1 MSVLSHW
8 NFGLNRSNT
17 ISLKCY
23 CTVVR
28 EKPESQPEGHWLLC
42 GTFIH
47 ELVVDCRLVWMSPGE
62 ARLQR
67 LQRLELER
75 GHRPRPHLQSWHWSS
90 PPPPSPRN
98 WISWMI
104 TNECKMGEQIFWYH
118 PAAFWKL
125 LRCFQCFHRSLLGI
139 LFQFQTGR

>member
-67 LQRLELER
+67 LELEATDR
-75 GHRPRPHLQSWHWSS
+75 DLISRAGTGPALRHPR
-90 PPPPSPRN
+90 
-98 WISWMI
+98 
-104 TNECKMGEQIFWYH
+104 
-118 PAAFWKL
+118 
-125 LRCFQCFHRSLLGI
+125 LGI
-139 LFQFQTGR
+139 ESVEWLQMNVKWGNKSFDITQQPFENFCAVFSVSIAVCWGFYFSFKREDNWPQ